1 MSILSGYK
9 KFKKYIKTSSGFQ
22 LQSLWTSANT
32 VEADDKR
39 TIQTKVGAING
50 ISSSETANSAEIAA
64 STALTNKMNGTINN
78 LSRDLQNKMSKYYG
92 SATLSEANEK
102 AILKHLLLDVDLM
115 GKYGNCNFSV
125 IVNSAQ
131 FYSGTMYSDGGVT
144 AWGQI
149 QQRNVDNAP
158 GSLYSF
164 YYNRGA
170 DPVLKKLGRSGT
182 IAGAGAYW
190 KDPPAGQYRE
200 WATGCVRW
208 DYDNLVVT
216 VEDDY
221 EQGHL
226 KVGTVVGKKGD
237 TPNWGDKAGGLL
249 VLKY

>member
-92 SATLSEANEK
+92 SVTLSEANEK
-102 AILKHLLLDVDLM
+102 AVLKYLLLDVDLM
-115 GKYGNCNFSV
+115 SKYGNCNFSV

-149 QQRNVDNAP
+149 QQRNSDNAP

-170 DPVLKKLGRSGT
+170 DPVLKKLGNDSPNTITVNILKGNGRKSLEGMSSVVLTKQENGRYAVTSAPKSFGIRDGNGT
-182 IAGAGAYW
+182 V
-190 KDPPAGQYRE
+190 D
-200 WATGCVRW
+200 W
-208 DYDNLVVT
+208 DYNM
-216 VEDDY
+216 
-221 EQGHL
+221 
-226 KVGTVVGKKGD
+226 
-237 TPNWGDKAGGLL
+237 GGASITQE
-249 VLKY
+249 

>member
-1 MSILSGYK
+1 MADTWFIAKEWKARLVEFAGRRLLRNIANGETVTYDVSRSEGQVSQEGDAFNTKNMNDLEQRVANG
-9 KFKKYIKTSSGFQ
+9 FADAKTAVD
-22 LQSLWTSANT
+22 T
-32 VEADDKR
+32 
-39 TIQTKVGAING
+39 
-50 ISSSETANSAEIAA
+50 
-64 STALTNKMNGTINN
+64 
-78 LSRDLQNKMSKYYG
+78 LSRDFQNKMDKYYG
-92 SATLSEANEK
+92 AATLSIVDESSVLK
-102 AILKHLLLDVDLM
+102 YLILDADLIHHSHEIS
-115 GKYGNCNFSV
+115 FSV
-125 IVNSAQ
+125 IVNNLY
-131 FYSGTMYSDGGVT
+131 FYSGIMYTDGGTT

-149 QQRNVDNAP
+149 QQRNAGNNA
-158 GSLYSF
+158 GNLFSF
-164 YYNRGA
+164 YFERGA

-208 DYDNLVVT
+208 DGDNLVVT

-226 KVGTVVGKKGD
+226 KVGAVVGKKGD